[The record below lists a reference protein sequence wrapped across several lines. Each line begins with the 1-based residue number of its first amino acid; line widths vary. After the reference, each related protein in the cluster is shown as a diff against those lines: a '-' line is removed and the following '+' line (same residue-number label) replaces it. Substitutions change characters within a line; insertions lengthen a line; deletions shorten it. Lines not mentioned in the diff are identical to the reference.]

1 MCFFWFLLFYSL
13 SVQTCGF
20 TCLSDFAY
28 FWSQLKVATVANNET
43 PCKCPWEWNLFLIFF
58 LVFLCLLFFF
68 FTLPLTAD
76 ATKLRIRHVA
86 ATPTV
91 AAPRSHPR
99 VPQGCPEATFNFLW
113 PFNLSLT
120 IYKVYLACNFS
131 IRSLFSSVLMCVYG
145 GLWCVW
151 ANLQGK
157 FREFKVPVETGI
169 TVWHLQTF
177 TYKYVSGTWRKL
189 LSRWL
194 KNKSK
199 WLL

>member
-1 MCFFWFLLFYSL
+1 MSLEVKLVPHFLFG
-13 SVQTCGF
+13 VC
-20 TCLSDFAY
+20 
-28 FWSQLKVATVANNET
+28 V
-43 PCKCPWEWNLFLIFF
+43 P
-58 LVFLCLLFFF
+58 LVFF

-91 AAPRSHPR
+91 AAPRSHPG

-145 GLWCVW
+145 GLWGCVSKFTRKISGVQGPW
-151 ANLQGK
+151 RNWNYSLAFAN
-157 FREFKVPVETGI
+157 I
-169 TVWHLQTF
+169 
-177 TYKYVSGTWRKL
+177 YI
-189 LSRWL
+189 
-194 KNKSK
+194 
-199 WLL
+199 